1 MGRRNVDVVGGG
13 VGWSGVGGRVGCIV
27 VLGTSG
33 TGPKSRVRD
42 DSAVA
47 VQQDIHD
54 IAAEVLIEVSRFP
67 LFCLSH
73 IVPGAVL
80 GMAASTPSQSP
91 PLFSEL
97 ALLLC
102 SPHHPA
108 LFVTVISS
116 ALQPQ
121 SLTCVSSGCRSVRRS
136 CLATLRPLQI
146 RPYGR
151 ASGVR

>member
-13 VGWSGVGGRVGCIV
+13 VGWRGVGGRVGCIV
-27 VLGTSG
+27 VLGNGG
-33 TGPKSRVRD
+33 TGLKSRVRD
-42 DSAVA
+42 DSALA
-47 VQQDIHD
+47 VQQDIYD
-54 IAAEVLIEVSRFP
+54 IAVEILIEVSRFP

-102 SPHHPA
+102 SPRHPA
-108 LFVTVISS
+108 VFVTAISS
-116 ALQPQ
+116 ALQPH
-121 SLTCVSSGCRSVRRS
+121 SLTCVSSACRSVRRS
-136 CLATLRPLQI
+136 CLATLRPPQI
-146 RPYGR
+146 HLYGQ
-151 ASGVR
+151 ASGV